1 MYPCLFWFIT
11 HPKLIIN
18 TFIRQ
23 RRNINPPSLTSEE
36 LADVITEIR
45 QLWPECRMVRGS
57 PRHSESNGGVERV
70 NRTVQAKLGTWM
82 QDTNSRRWSVGCRI
96 VMWRYNTQQHRTL
109 DDIPYRLMFGQLP
122 RVGISSLHIDPA
134 LLETLATETELNQ
147 LVDLPPI
154 DEQIMNIVLQ
164 EDEAVEAEAMMNG
177 NELQE
182 DGGIVAPGVVD
193 AAVDVD
199 VLEDDDDDPDSSSF
213 TTAVINEEDVMSS
226 TNRDLF
232 GAAFGS
238 GGASASTTTPATAT
252 ATKTNTMSSNY
263 DSDEDDNC
271 TLDDLGRRAAA
282 VGNFK
287 TTGDDDYTA
296 WQVLRSELSDSVV
309 VDCNYLQGRKLRE
322 KVPIAY
328 CTDTRNIHKQ
338 EAFIPAILVRVTK
351 NKWELMNENDDQMEQ
366 MEWDGDNGIGNLV
379 GTYIKHA
386 DKAFCAYFKSLDNC
400 EKQAAHD
407 DSNEVTPR
415 RGALRKRAHEKLS
428 KSALSM
434 KKRVLDRVGE
444 DKVCEVGEVVHVPL
458 KDMDKAKVDTG
469 NLTGVIV
476 QVDKARSQARVAV
489 KSGMLKSWYVYHRL
503 GHITGAGNNVELC
516 GLSDA
521 LASWKKMK
529 VITEREAARNESMV
543 GGQGKGDVTCNC
555 KGQCNTNQCSCKK
568 AGRICTSACHRNN
581 FNCVNHDRGEE

>member
-1 MYPCLFWFIT
+1 M
-11 HPKLIIN
+11 
-18 TFIRQ
+18 
-23 RRNINPPSLTSEE
+23 
-36 LADVITEIR
+36 
-45 QLWPECRMVRGS
+45 
-57 PRHSESNGGVERV
+57 
-70 NRTVQAKLGTWM
+70 
-82 QDTNSRRWSVGCRI
+82 
-96 VMWRYNTQQHRTL
+96 
-109 DDIPYRLMFGQLP
+109 
-122 RVGISSLHIDPA
+122 
-134 LLETLATETELNQ
+134 
-147 LVDLPPI
+147 
-154 DEQIMNIVLQ
+154 
-164 EDEAVEAEAMMNG
+164 
-177 NELQE
+177 
-182 DGGIVAPGVVD
+182 
-193 AAVDVD
+193 
-199 VLEDDDDDPDSSSF
+199 
-213 TTAVINEEDVMSS
+213 S

-503 GHITGAGNNVELC
+503 GHITGAGNNVELT

-521 LASWKKMK
+521 
-529 VITEREAARNESMV
+529 
-543 GGQGKGDVTCNC
+543 
-555 KGQCNTNQCSCKK
+555 
-568 AGRICTSACHRNN
+568 
-581 FNCVNHDRGEE
+581 